1 MLCKDH
7 SNSVFKAGYSGSGGP
22 LAAKVAEIRN
32 EALEALE
39 IKTNHMS
46 LFKKLA
52 MVAVTAV
59 FALGVVGV
67 SVPAMAQEV
76 VVPVGYE
83 KIPGPSKISQ
93 YSDIIKF
100 PGSIDLYG
108 KPRSVAAAPVV
119 RTVAQTTDGGI
130 FDGGTSNL
138 GDLLILDAIF
148 SGNGGG
154 IFGGGGILGGDNNSL
169 GNLLIL
175 DSLFGDSNGIFNGN
189 GNTNLGNL
197 LILDAIFSGNGGI
210 VGDGNGT
217 SLGNLLILDQ
227 LFNN

>member
-1 MLCKDH
+1 
-7 SNSVFKAGYSGSGGP
+7 
-22 LAAKVAEIRN
+22 
-32 EALEALE
+32 
-39 IKTNHMS
+39 MS

-52 MVAVTAV
+52 IAAVTAV

-67 SVPAMAQEV
+67 SVPAMAQENGNGV

-93 YSDIIKF
+93 YTDIIKF

-119 RTVAQTTDGGI
+119 RTVTQTSDGI

-175 DSLFGDSNGIFNGN
+175 DSLFGNGGGIFNGN
-189 GNTNLGNL
+189 NGTSDLGNL

-210 VGDGNGT
+210 VGDGSGT